1 MKEADKKTLTPQGK
15 DKKLTAE
22 EKKKERGSPRDL
34 LRLLVYAKP
43 YGFRLSIALLSLLI
57 GNLIGLAF
65 PKLVQ
70 YLIDAAFVDRDYAK
84 LNQIAI
90 VIFASF
96 AVQALFG
103 FVRFYLFAFVSE
115 RILADI
121 RTQIYTHLIGLPL
134 TFFDNRRT
142 GELVS

>member
-1 MKEADKKTLTPQGK
+1 LRNERHHKSDDKNLTL
-15 DKKLTAE
+15 E

-43 YGFRLSIALLSLLI
+43 YGVRLSIGLLSLLV

-84 LNQIAI
+84 LNKIALI
-90 VIFASF
+90 IFASF
-96 AVQALFG
+96 AVQALVG
-103 FVRFYLFAFVSE
+103 FSPSSANAYWQTFAHKF
-115 RILADI
+115 I
-121 RTQIYTHLIGLPL
+121 RT
-134 TFFDNRRT
+134 
-142 GELVS
+142 